1 MKTAQT
7 INLNDISREQIRKM
21 KHALGLGGKD
31 KPYRNYYSLTTP
43 NQDWEDLI
51 EKGFAN
57 KTNSCNDPDS
67 IIYYVTFE
75 AVKLLYSKT
84 ISKEFYD
91 EL

>member
-7 INLNDISREQIRKM
+7 LSLNDITGEQLRKM
-21 KHALGLGGKD
+21 SHALGLSRKN
-31 KPYRNYYSLTTP
+31 KPYRNYYSLTSP

-51 EKGFAN
+51 EKGFAKKCKGFN
-57 KTNSCNDPDS
+57 DS

-75 AVKLLYSKT
+75 AVQLLYSKK